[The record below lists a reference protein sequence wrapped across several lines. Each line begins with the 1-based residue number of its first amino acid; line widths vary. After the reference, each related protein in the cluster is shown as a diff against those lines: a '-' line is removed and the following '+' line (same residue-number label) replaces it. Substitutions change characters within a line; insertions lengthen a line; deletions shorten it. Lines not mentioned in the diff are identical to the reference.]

1 MKLDW
6 FEWESYIYLALA
18 TVWNGTWEPMGREAK
33 LLVLIDKMLGTQW
46 KFDTASKLDSS
57 QLAGP
62 TRKRHKKWMVCMWPP
77 RWCSVPLLLTGG
89 FQFNLQFP
97 NLSRLCICTYIS
109 WLVYI
114 SLLFLLYWGAFS
126 SRQDFFFPSLL
137 FVVTTNSRSPELVFF
152 AFHCLDCGFWHV
164 SKWNRDWQV
173 PCRPLLFSSCL
184 DREAYMSDI
193 INKWLP
199 SGNFVHVFIYL
210 KTFMTSQLIC
220 CESKAM
226 AWQLIF
232 LFISLSISWN
242 THLEL
247 LEFISSHHS
256 ITDIEQKK

>member
-109 WLVYI
+109 SLVYI

-126 SRQDFFFPSLL
+126 SRQDFFFPWLL
-137 FVVTTNSRSPELVFF
+137 FVVTTNSRSPELVFSPF
-152 AFHCLDCGFWHV
+152 IAWTADFDTFRNGTEIDRFPLG
-164 SKWNRDWQV
+164 
-173 PCRPLLFSSCL
+173 PC
-184 DREAYMSDI
+184 Y
-193 INKWLP
+193 
-199 SGNFVHVFIYL
+199 
-210 KTFMTSQLIC
+210 SQAVWTGRLIC
-220 CESKAM
+220 QILSTSGYHLGTLYM
-226 AWQLIF
+226 F
-232 LFISLSISWN
+232 LSTLKPSWR
-242 THLEL
+242 
-247 LEFISSHHS
+247 HS
-256 ITDIEQKK
+256 

>member
-18 TVWNGTWEPMGREAK
+18 TVWNGTWEPGGREAK

-62 TRKRHKKWMVCMWPP
+62 TRKRHKKKWMVCMWPP

-109 WLVYI
+109 SLVYI
-114 SLLFLLYWGAFS
+114 SLLFLLYWGAFFQQT
-126 SRQDFFFPSLL
+126 RLL
-137 FVVTTNSRSPELVFF
+137 FSIAVICCYNQQQESWTRFF
-152 AFHCLDCGFWHV
+152 AFHCLGCGFWHV

-173 PCRPLLFSSCL
+173 PFRPLPSVFSSCL

-199 SGNFVHVFIYL
+199 SVYFVHVFIYL
-210 KTFMTSQLIC
+210 KTFMTSLLIC
-220 CESKAM
+220 CKSKAM
-226 AWQLIF
+226 A
-232 LFISLSISWN
+232 
-242 THLEL
+242 
-247 LEFISSHHS
+247 
-256 ITDIEQKK
+256 